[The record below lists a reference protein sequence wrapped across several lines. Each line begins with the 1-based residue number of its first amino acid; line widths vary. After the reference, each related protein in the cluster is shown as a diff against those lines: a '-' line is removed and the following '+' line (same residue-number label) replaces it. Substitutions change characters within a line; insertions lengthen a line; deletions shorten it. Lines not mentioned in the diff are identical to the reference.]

1 MKEGKSVYP
10 VIGRC
15 PVCNE
20 AMSVTR
26 LQCGNCHTEVGGTF
40 ALGKFQQLRPEQLQF
55 IETFIKCEGKIKD
68 VEEEMGISY
77 PTVRARLRDV
87 IRALGYEP
95 ADDGPSP
102 TERRRAILD
111 DLAKNKISVD
121 DANKLLKA
129 R

>member
-1 MKEGKSVYP
+1 MHP

-15 PVCNE
+15 PVCSNPL
-20 AMSVTR
+20 AVVR
-26 LQCGNCHTEVGGTF
+26 LRCESCQTEISGNF
-40 ALGKFQQLRPEQLQF
+40 ALGKFQQLKPEQLQF

-95 ADDGPSP
+95 ADDAPHPES
-102 TERRRAILD
+102 TRADRRRAILN
-111 DLAKNKISVD
+111 DLHEKRISVD
-121 DANKLLKA
+121 DAARLLKQ

>member
-1 MKEGKSVYP
+1 MYP

-20 AMSVTR
+20 AMTVTR

-95 ADDGPSP
+95 SDEAASP
-102 TERRRAILD
+102 GERRRAILE
-111 DLAKNKISVD
+111 DLEKKKISVD
-121 DANKLLKA
+121 DAAKLLNM
-129 R
+129 RR